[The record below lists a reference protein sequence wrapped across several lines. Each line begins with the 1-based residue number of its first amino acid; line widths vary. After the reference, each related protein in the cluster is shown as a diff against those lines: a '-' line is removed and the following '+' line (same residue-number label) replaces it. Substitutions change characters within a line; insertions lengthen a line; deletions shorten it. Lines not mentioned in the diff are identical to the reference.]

1 MAKVGGIMKVQ
12 VVTPC
17 LNDAESLDKLVRD
30 FSHLSIP
37 DTEFQILVVDDGSIP
52 SIDIQADWI
61 QGLVRNVEVIRLS
74 TNFGHQRAIAVGL
87 CFSYDNSDFDYLLVI
102 DSDGE
107 DRPENVRALLEAA
120 HKAPGAVVVATRSSR
135 TESLRFRGFYAVFK
149 GLFRFATGKNMDF
162 GNFVLL
168 HQSCVE
174 SLVST
179 ESLWNHFPGTV
190 MRSRSLITR
199 VNLPRSNR
207 YAGESRMN
215 FISLV
220 NHGLSSMSVFLD
232 VMLTRMIFIVAA
244 LVGVGVVAIL
254 SFLVMR
260 FVVTLHISDWMSI
273 AFGLSALGLFQVL
286 VTLVATIF
294 LVLVTRSR
302 VPEVPLKT
310 YQVLLSCSGK

>member
-1 MAKVGGIMKVQ
+1 MKIQ

-17 LNDAESLDKLVRD
+17 LNDAESLHRLVHD
-30 FSHLSIP
+30 FSNLNIP
-37 DTEFQILVVDDGSIP
+37 DTNFHILVVDDGSSP
-52 SIDIQADWI
+52 SIDRSEDWI
-61 QGLVRNVEVIRLS
+61 QGSVHGVELIRLS
-74 TNFGHQRAIAVGL
+74 ANFGHQRAIAAGL
-87 CFSYDNSDFDYLLVI
+87 CYSYDHSDFDYLLVI

-107 DRPENVRALLEAA
+107 DRPENVSALLESAL
-120 HKAPGAVVVATRSSR
+120 KSPGSIAVATRSSR
-135 TESLRFRGFYAVFK
+135 TDSLRFRGFYAVFK
-149 GLFRFATGKNMDF
+149 VLFRFATGKNMDF

-168 HQSCVE
+168 PRSCAE

-190 MRSRSLITR
+190 MRSRIAITR

-232 VMLTRMIFIVAA
+232 VMLTRMIFIVATLVCAGFFTIMSFVA
-244 LVGVGVVAIL
+244 L
-254 SFLVMR
+254 R
-260 FVVTLHISDWMSI
+260 FFVDFQLSDWMSV
-273 AFGLSALGLFQVL
+273 AFGLSALALSQIL
-286 VTLVATIF
+286 ATLIATIF

-310 YQVLLSCSGK
+310 YQFLLNRGGHS